1 MAAPQTHV
9 LRREGEHLMRLLAIA
24 AVLAVG
30 CSRGQARPTDL
41 QPQVAAFGYYAVLAA
56 ANPTPAPSPSG
67 KCKNCNGTGKLSDGR
82 VAPVKCPVCDGKGV
96 ASSAGKPA
104 CANGVCQ
111 WPTRNITP

>member
-1 MAAPQTHV
+1 
-9 LRREGEHLMRLLAIA
+9 MRLLAIA

-30 CSRGQARPTDL
+30 CSRGQARPADL

>member
-1 MAAPQTHV
+1 
-9 LRREGEHLMRLLAIA
+9 MRLLAIA
-24 AVLAVG
+24 AVLAIG
-30 CSRGQARPTDL
+30 CSRGQARPADL

>member
-1 MAAPQTHV
+1 
-9 LRREGEHLMRLLAIA
+9 MRLLAIA
-24 AVLAVG
+24 AILAAG
-30 CSRGQARPTDL
+30 CSRPPARPADL